1 MKVIVK
7 KPIIDKYTGDHY
19 EVGKVLDLKKER
31 IDEILAVDPELI
43 EVQASTRTK
52 KK

>member
-7 KPIIDKYTGDHY
+7 KPMIDKYTGDFY
-19 EVGKVLDLKKER
+19 PVGKELDLKKER

-43 EVQASTRTK
+43 ERKATK

>member
-19 EVGKVLDLKKER
+19 PVGTELDLKKER

-43 EVQASTRTK
+43 ELKSK
-52 KK
+52 KKK

>member
-7 KPIIDKYTGDHY
+7 NPIIDKYTGDFY
-19 EVGKVLDLKKER
+19 PEGTELDLKKPR

-43 EVQASTRTK
+43 EIKAAPKRK
-52 KK
+52 K